1 MKPEEIVSGRFYELS
16 GSVTV
21 DREDTVFYRVP
32 VQAVREGIH
41 LLLKVVDT
49 KRRQHES
56 TENMLNIFINYTD
69 ELLDQRTIGWIFE
82 DLSYDE
88 CGGYIVDDPT
98 GDAFML
104 DEWHL
109 QIELDMAKQKGKV
122 DDA

>member
-41 LLLKVVDT
+41 LILKIA
-49 KRRQHES
+49 E
-56 TENMLNIFINYTD
+56 TD
-69 ELLDQRTIGWIFE
+69 ELKGEVGWIFE

-88 CGGYIVDDPT
+88 CGGYIVADPT

-109 QIELDMAKQKGKV
+109 QIELDMAKQERKV
-122 DDA
+122 NDGESN